1 MSKIKS
7 FRGKLA
13 DAAQETIH
21 LHTNDGS
28 MGYRIVKFQVMPIDA
43 NTAMEG
49 TVQIFKVK
57 QASIP
62 AEIDFEDNTLL
73 GAATIQQT
81 VNNQDS
87 SNPTVI
93 FDNEIFNQDIYVVH
107 DEKSAGAAAAVIT
120 QSATGQ
126 NYPEDQTIIF
136 DNEIFNQDIYVTLA
150 GGDYDASI
158 NYYIEL
164 EMIKLDLNENTVATL
179 KDIRNVT
186 EQ

>member
-1 MSKIKS
+1 
-7 FRGKLA
+7 
-13 DAAQETIH
+13 
-21 LHTNDGS
+21 
-28 MGYRIVKFQVMPIDA
+28 
-43 NTAMEG
+43 MEG

-62 AEIDFEDNTLL
+62 GEIDFEDNTLL

-107 DEKSAGAAAAVIT
+107 DEKSAGAGAAV
-120 QSATGQ
+120 
-126 NYPEDQTIIF
+126 NYH
-136 DNEIFNQDIYVTLA
+136 
-150 GGDYDASI
+150 
-158 NYYIEL
+158 IEL
-164 EMIKLDLNENTVATL
+164 EQMKLDLSENTVATL